1 MYKLWFGRD
10 IIMNPKMIYIW
21 MFDLCLNVYAGRLNY
36 SSFILII
43 CILFN
48 TVSLFNNMYFIQYSQ
63 FI

>member
-21 MFDLCLNVYAGRLNY
+21 MFDLCLNVYAGRSNH